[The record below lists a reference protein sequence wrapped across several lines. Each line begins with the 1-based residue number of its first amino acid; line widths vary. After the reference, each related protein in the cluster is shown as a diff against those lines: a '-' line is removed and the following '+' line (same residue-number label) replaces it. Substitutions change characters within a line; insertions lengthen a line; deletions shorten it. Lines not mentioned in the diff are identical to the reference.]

1 MRFFILL
8 PIIFMLSAHSA
19 YAFDSFT
26 VKDIRVEG
34 LQRISIGT
42 VLSNLPIKVNDQ
54 ISDQETIRQAIR
66 SLYREGLFHDV
77 SLERDGNALI
87 VIVRERPSIAEI
99 KTKGNKAIEK
109 NDIEQ
114 ALKLVGLVEGRVF
127 NRSILERVEQELRAQ
142 YFERGKYSAKV
153 DATVTPLER
162 NRVSIA
168 IDINEGED
176 SRVRSINIIGNDV
189 FSEKRLLAQMNLGT
203 YKTYL
208 PWSDAD
214 KYSKQKLAAD
224 LESLRSFY
232 FDRGYVDYKLISSQV
247 SITPDRM
254 GLFVTL
260 NISEGEQYKFG
271 SVTIANNDVVPSEE
285 LESLLEMKQDDVF
298 SRKSMAESSS
308 AIQKRI
314 AEEGYTFA
322 TAEPFTRVDSKN
334 RTVSVDFR
342 INPGSRIYVRRITTS
357 NNVKTRDDI
366 IRRELRQ
373 TEGALLS
380 TEKVNIS
387 RQRLMRLGYFEN
399 VNITETRV
407 SGVSDQ
413 VDLNIDVTEGST
425 GTLSGG
431 ISYSPEN
438 GGLAVNLSTQQN
450 NVLGTGTSLG
460 ITINEGETSNIYSIS
475 YTDPYSTDSGISRSI
490 SLYSRT
496 YDSTQLDTATYATNN
511 EGLSVSYGLPINEL
525 NTMNVGYTY
534 ENTLLT
540 TTATTPQE
548 ILDFESSYQS
558 PYYLNYLT
566 LGWKRDNRNN
576 AIFATAGSRTQISL
590 KTTIPGDSLEFYK
603 LNLSQN
609 NFLPIGKHSTVRF
622 KGTINYGGTFG
633 GTTTYPV
640 FENFYTGGPESIRG
654 FWPNRLGPKGTD
666 GLGDP
671 VDEYIGG
678 AFETLFSLEY
688 LFPPSEDS
696 KSTRVGVFVDAGNV
710 FSSAKQYTGS
720 ELRVSAGVGMVWLL
734 PFGAL
739 KLSYAVP
746 LAYDETTDTL
756 QPIQFSIGLPY

>member
-1 MRFFILL
+1 
-8 PIIFMLSAHSA
+8 MLSVHSA

-77 SLERDGNALI
+77 SLERDGNTLI

-189 FSEKRLLAQMNLGT
+189 FSEKRLLAQMSLGT

-285 LESLLEMKQDDVF
+285 LELLLEMKQDDVF

-342 INPGSRIYVRRITTS
+342 VNPGSRIYVRRITTS

-399 VNITETRV
+399 VNITEARV

-609 NFLPIGKHSTVRF
+609 NFLPIGKYSTVRF